1 MRITTVRH
9 DVATTGARD
18 VAAAHDALL
27 ADKSVQFGL
36 PPSPPPPEI
45 PEWVKA
51 IGRFFDWIGGPI
63 GRFFRWID
71 SFMPDIPVVKAM
83 LWALLVVAAVAL
95 IYLLYTRL
103 RGGSW
108 RLPWAK
114 RDGGAELAT
123 EEEWAPDAAAARD
136 WLAEA
141 EALAAQGRF
150 DEAVHHLLFRSVDDI
165 ARRRPALVR
174 PSVTSRELAAAGEVP
189 ANARG
194 LFGTIAA
201 IVERG
206 LFARR
211 DIDEPDW
218 IEARDAYAKFALA
231 GAWKA

>member
-1 MRITTVRH
+1 M
-9 DVATTGARD
+9 
-18 VAAAHDALL
+18 
-27 ADKSVQFGL
+27 
-36 PPSPPPPEI
+36 
-45 PEWVKA
+45 KA
-51 IGRFFDWIGGPI
+51 IGRFLDRVGEPI
-63 GRFFRWID
+63 GRFFKWID
-71 SFMPDIPVVKAM
+71 GFLPDLPVVKAM
-83 LWALLVVAAVAL
+83 LWVLIAAAAVAL
-95 IYLLYTRL
+95 VALLIVRA
-103 RGGSW
+103 RSGEW
-108 RLPWAK
+108 RLPW
-114 RDGGAELAT
+114 RRGTAEILPD
-123 EEEWAPDAAAARD
+123 EEEDWAPDATAARD

-141 EALAAQGRF
+141 EALAASGRF

-211 DIDEPDW
+211 AINEPDW